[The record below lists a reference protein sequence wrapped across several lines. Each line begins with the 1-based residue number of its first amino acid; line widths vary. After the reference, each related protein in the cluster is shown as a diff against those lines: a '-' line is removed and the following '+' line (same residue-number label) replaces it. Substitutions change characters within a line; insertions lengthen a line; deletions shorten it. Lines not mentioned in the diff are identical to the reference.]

1 MPSPTTP
8 IARPASVLG
17 SGEATMAVKFTES
30 PPPRPEFVTARSA
43 FQAEALVIS
52 LIAIRIRV
60 EDEPWGN

>member
-17 SGEATMAVKFTES
+17 SGTATMAVKFTES
-30 PPPRPEFVTARSA
+30 PPPPSEFVTARSA
-43 FQAEALVIS
+43 FRAEAFVIS